1 MYKKPSRIVNDESPC
16 SSYAKNRK
24 NSKRPTFI
32 EQTQYYILGGL
43 PILAKK
49 SNNSEKLMIFAL
61 GGVGEIGK
69 NMYVVQYDDDIVVV
83 DAGLKFP
90 EEDMLGID
98 LVIPDISYLTENR
111 DKVRGIIVTHG
122 HEDHIGGLPY
132 VLKHLNV
139 PLYATKLTL
148 GLIENKLRE
157 ANLLGETKRILINA
171 DSELKL
177 GSTLTATF
185 FKTNHSIPDSVG
197 VCIDTPEGN
206 VVHTG
211 DFKFDHTPV
220 NDQFA
225 DLQRMAEIGQKGVLA
240 LLSDSTN
247 AEKPGF
253 TPSEKSVGIVLED
266 IFRKARQRV
275 VVATFASNVH
285 RIQQVVNA
293 ADATGRKIVVV
304 GRSMVNVV
312 SIASELG
319 YLEIPEGMIIEPE
332 EINRIGADRVA
343 ILCTGSQG
351 EPMSA
356 LSRMAR
362 STHRKVDILPGDTVI
377 IAATPVPGNEK
388 YVGRTIDA
396 LFRLGAEVI
405 YSGSNKG
412 VHVSGHGSQ
421 EELKLMLNLMRP
433 KFFIP
438 IHGEY
443 RMLRKH
449 AQLGESVGVDP
460 DNIFL
465 VDIGDVVE
473 IHNGEARKA
482 GKVPSGN
489 VLIDGLGVGDVGNIV
504 LRDRKLLSQ
513 DGILVVVVTL
523 SKQDGRIVSGPDII
537 SRGFVY
543 VRESEGLL
551 DEANRVVTSTLQR
564 LMSENVNEWASLKSG
579 VKDSLG
585 RFLFDQTRR
594 RPMILPIIME
604 V

>member
-1 MYKKPSRIVNDESPC
+1 M
-16 SSYAKNRK
+16 
-24 NSKRPTFI
+24 T
-32 EQTQYYILGGL
+32 
-43 PILAKK
+43 
-49 SNNSEKLMIFAL
+49 IFAL
-61 GGVGEIGK
+61 GGVAEIGK
-69 NMYVVQYDDDIVVV
+69 NMYVIQYANDIVVI

-98 LVIPDISYLTENR
+98 IVIPDITYLTENR
-111 DKVRGIIVTHG
+111 DKVRGIVLTHG

-132 VLKHLNV
+132 VLKNLNV
-139 PLYATKLTL
+139 PVYGTKLTL
-148 GLIENKLRE
+148 GLVENKLKE
-157 ANLLGETKRILINA
+157 AGLLGETKRILINA
-171 DSELKL
+171 DSEIEL
-177 GSTLTATF
+177 GSSMKATF

-197 VCIDTPEGN
+197 VCIETPEGN

-220 NDQFA
+220 NGQFA
-225 DLQRMAEIGQKGVLA
+225 DLHRMGEIGARGVLA

-253 TPSEKSVGIVLED
+253 TPSEKNVGLVLND
-266 IFRKARQRV
+266 IFRKASQRV

-285 RIQQVVNA
+285 RVQQVIDA
-293 ADATGRKIVVV
+293 AYATDRKVTII

-312 SIASELG
+312 TIASELG
-319 YLEIPEGMIIEPE
+319 YLNVPDGILIEPE
-332 EINRIGADRVA
+332 EVNKMAADRVV

-356 LSRMAR
+356 LTRMAR

-388 YVGRTIDA
+388 FVGRTIDE

-405 YSGSNKG
+405 YSGSNSG

-421 EELKLMLNLMRP
+421 EELKLMLNLMKP
-433 KFFIP
+433 KYFIP

-465 VDIGDVVE
+465 IDIGDIVE
-473 IHNGEARKA
+473 IEQGSARKA
-482 GKVPSGN
+482 GKVPAGN

-523 SKQDGRIVSGPDII
+523 SKQDGTIVSGPDII

-551 DEANRVVTSTLQR
+551 DEANRIVSSTLEK
-564 LMSENVNEWASLKSG
+564 LMSENVNEWASLKTN
-579 VKDSLG
+579 VKDALG
-585 RFLFDQTRR
+585 RFLYEQTRR

>member
-1 MYKKPSRIVNDESPC
+1 MSKK
-16 SSYAKNRK
+16 
-24 NSKRPTFI
+24 
-32 EQTQYYILGGL
+32 
-43 PILAKK
+43 
-49 SNNSEKLMIFAL
+49 NNQDKLLIFAL

-69 NMYVVQYDDDIVVV
+69 NMYVIQYNNDIVVV
-83 DAGLKFP
+83 DSGLKFP

-98 LVIPDISYLTENR
+98 IVIPDISYLTDNR
-111 DKVRGIIVTHG
+111 DKVRGILITHG

-132 VLKHLNV
+132 VLRHLNV
-139 PLYATKLTL
+139 PVYGTKLTL
-148 GLIENKLRE
+148 GLIEGKLKE
-157 ANLLGETKRILINA
+157 AGLLGETKRILINA
-171 DSELKL
+171 DSEVQL
-177 GSTLTATF
+177 GSIRASF

-197 VCIDTPEGN
+197 VCLDTPEGI

-225 DLQRMAEIGQKGVLA
+225 DLQRIAEIGKRGVLA

-247 AEKPGF
+247 AERPGY
-253 TPSEKSVGIVLED
+253 TPSESKVGDELED
-266 IFRKARQRV
+266 IFRKSTQRV

-285 RIQQVVNA
+285 RIQQIINA
-293 ADATGRKIVVV
+293 SIATRRKIAVV

-319 YLEIPEGMIIEPE
+319 YLNIPEGMLIEPE
-332 EINRIGADRVA
+332 EVNKLAADRVV

-356 LSRMAR
+356 LTRMAR

-377 IAATPVPGNEK
+377 IAATPIPGNER
-388 YVGRTIDA
+388 YVGRTVDE
-396 LFRLGAEVI
+396 LFRLGANVI
-405 YSGSNKG
+405 YGPGSVSG

-421 EELKLMLNLMRP
+421 EELKLMLNLIKP
-433 KFFIP
+433 KYFIP

-443 RMLRKH
+443 RMLRLHGK
-449 AQLGESVGVDP
+449 LGESIGIDRE
-460 DNIFL
+460 NIFI
-465 VDIGDVVE
+465 VDNGDTVE
-473 IHNGEARKA
+473 FQGGVARKGA
-482 GKVPSGN
+482 KVQAGN

-523 SKQDGRIVSGPDII
+523 SKQDGTILSGPDII

-551 DEANRVVTSTLQR
+551 DEANRIVTSTLNK
-564 LMSENVNEWASLKSG
+564 LMNDKVNEWASLKTN
-579 VKDSLG
+579 VKDALG
-585 RFLFDQTRR
+585 RFLYEQTRR

>member
-1 MYKKPSRIVNDESPC
+1 MSKKNIQD
-16 SSYAKNRK
+16 
-24 NSKRPTFI
+24 
-32 EQTQYYILGGL
+32 
-43 PILAKK
+43 
-49 SNNSEKLMIFAL
+49 KLLIFAL

-69 NMYVVQYDDDIVVV
+69 NMYVIQYNNDIVVI
-83 DAGLKFP
+83 DSGLKFP

-98 LVIPDISYLTENR
+98 IVIPDISYLTENR
-111 DKVRGIIVTHG
+111 DKVRAILITHG

-139 PLYATKLTL
+139 PLYATKLTM
-148 GLIENKLRE
+148 GLIEGKLKE
-157 ANLLGETKRILINA
+157 AGLLGETKRILINA
-171 DSELKL
+171 DSELQL
-177 GSTLTATF
+177 GAIHASF

-197 VCIDTPEGN
+197 VSLDTPEGV

-220 NDQFA
+220 NEQFA
-225 DLQRMAEIGQKGVLA
+225 DLQRIAEIGSRGVLA

-247 AEKPGF
+247 AERPGY
-253 TPSEKSVGIVLED
+253 TPSESNVGEELED
-266 IFRKARQRV
+266 IFRKSTQRV

-285 RIQQVVNA
+285 RIQQIINA
-293 ADATGRKIVVV
+293 AIATKRKIAVV

-312 SIASELG
+312 GIASDLG
-319 YLEIPEGMIIEPE
+319 YLNIPEGMLIEPE
-332 EINRIGADRVA
+332 EVNKLAADRVV

-356 LSRMAR
+356 LTRMAR

-377 IAATPVPGNEK
+377 IAATPIPGNER
-388 YVGRTIDA
+388 YVGRTVDE
-396 LFRLGAEVI
+396 LFRLGANVI
-405 YSGSNKG
+405 YGPGSVSG

-421 EELKLMLNLMRP
+421 EELKLMLNLIKP
-433 KFFIP
+433 KYFIP
-438 IHGEY
+438 VHGEY
-443 RMLRKH
+443 RMLRQH
-449 AQLGESVGVDP
+449 AKLGEAIGMARE
-460 DNIFL
+460 NIF
-465 VDIGDVVE
+465 VIDNGDTVE
-473 IHNGEARKA
+473 IQDGNARK
-482 GKVPSGN
+482 GSKVQAGN

-523 SKQDGRIVSGPDII
+523 SKQDGTILSGPDII

-551 DEANRVVTSTLQR
+551 DEANRIVTSTLNR
-564 LMSENVNEWASLKSG
+564 LMNDKVNEWASLKTN
-579 VKDSLG
+579 VKDALG
-585 RFLFDQTRR
+585 RFLYEQTRR

>member
-1 MYKKPSRIVNDESPC
+1 MSKKNNND
-16 SSYAKNRK
+16 
-24 NSKRPTFI
+24 
-32 EQTQYYILGGL
+32 
-43 PILAKK
+43 
-49 SNNSEKLMIFAL
+49 KLMIFAL

-69 NMYVVQYDDDIVVV
+69 NMYVIQYGADIVVI
-83 DAGLKFP
+83 DSGLKFP

-98 LVIPDISYLTENR
+98 IVIPDISYLTENR
-111 DKVRGIIVTHG
+111 DKVRGIVLTHG

-132 VLKHLNV
+132 VLKNLNV
-139 PLYATKLTL
+139 PIYGTRLTL
-148 GLIENKLRE
+148 GLVENKLKE
-157 ANLLGETKRILINA
+157 ANLLGDTKRILIDE
-171 DSELKL
+171 DSEIQL
-177 GSTLTATF
+177 GNLTATF
-185 FKTNHSIPDSVG
+185 FRTNHSIPDSVG
-197 VCIDTPEGN
+197 VCIETPEGN

-220 NDQFA
+220 NGQFA
-225 DLQRMAEIGQKGVLA
+225 NLHRMAEIGTKGVLA

-253 TPSEKSVGIVLED
+253 TPSERNVGIVLED
-266 IFRKARQRV
+266 IFRKAEQRV

-293 ADATGRKIVVV
+293 AESTGRKITVI

-312 SIASELG
+312 AIASELG
-319 YLEIPEGMIIEPE
+319 YLNVPDGMLIEPE
-332 EINRIGADRVA
+332 EMNRMAGNRVVV
-343 ILCTGSQG
+343 LCTGSQG

-356 LSRMAR
+356 LTRMAR
-362 STHRKVDILPGDTVI
+362 SSHRKVDIMPGDTVI

-388 YVGRTIDA
+388 YVGRTIDE
-396 LFRLGAEVI
+396 LFRLGANVI
-405 YSGSNKG
+405 YSGSNSG

-421 EELKLMLNLMRP
+421 EELKLMLNLMKP

-438 IHGEY
+438 IHGEF
-443 RMLRKH
+443 RMQRRH
-449 AQLGESVGVDP
+449 AILAEAVGVEP
-460 DNIFL
+460 QNIFITE
-465 VDIGDVVE
+465 IGEIVE
-473 IHNGEARKA
+473 IQNGAARRA
-482 GKVPSGN
+482 GKVTAGN

-523 SKQDGRIVSGPDII
+523 SKQNGAIVSGPDII

-551 DEANRVVTSTLQR
+551 DEANRIVSSTLQR
-564 LMSENVNEWASLKSG
+564 LMSEKVNEWASLKTS

-585 RFLFDQTRR
+585 RFLYEQTRR

>member
-1 MYKKPSRIVNDESPC
+1 MSKK
-16 SSYAKNRK
+16 
-24 NSKRPTFI
+24 
-32 EQTQYYILGGL
+32 
-43 PILAKK
+43 
-49 SNNSEKLMIFAL
+49 NNNNNEKLMIFAL

-69 NMYVVQYDDDIVVV
+69 NMYVIQYANDIVVV

-98 LVIPDISYLTENR
+98 IVIPDISYLTENR
-111 DKVRGIIVTHG
+111 DKVRGIILTHG

-139 PLYATKLTL
+139 PVYGTRLTL
-148 GLIENKLRE
+148 GLVENKLKE

-171 DSELKL
+171 DSEIEL
-177 GSTLTATF
+177 GSTLKASF
-185 FKTNHSIPDSVG
+185 FATNHSIPDSVG
-197 VCIDTPEGN
+197 VCVETPEGA

-220 NDQFA
+220 NGQYA
-225 DLQRMAEIGQKGVLA
+225 DLQRMAQIGTNGVLA

-253 TPSEKSVGIVLED
+253 TPSEKNVGIVLED
-266 IFRKARQRV
+266 IFRKASQRV

-285 RIQQVVNA
+285 RIQQVINA
-293 ADATGRKIVVV
+293 AEVTGRKVAVI

-312 SIASELG
+312 GIASDLG
-319 YLEIPEGMIIEPE
+319 YLEIPDGMIIEPE
-332 EINRIGADRVA
+332 EVGKMAADRVV

-356 LSRMAR
+356 LTRMAR

-388 YVGRTIDA
+388 YVGRTIDE
-396 LFRLGAEVI
+396 LFRLGAHVH
-405 YSGSNKG
+405 YSGANSG

-421 EELKLMLNLMRP
+421 EELKLMLNLMKP
-433 KFFIP
+433 KYFLP
-438 IHGEY
+438 IHGEF
-443 RMLRKH
+443 RMQRRH
-449 AQLGESVGVDP
+449 AVLAESVGIDP
-460 DNIFL
+460 DNIFIT
-465 VDIGDVVE
+465 DIGEVVE
-473 IHNGEARKA
+473 IQGGAARKA
-482 GKVPSGN
+482 GKVTAGN

-523 SKQDGRIVSGPDII
+523 SKQDGKIVSGPDII

-551 DEANRVVTSTLQR
+551 DEANRIVSSTLQK
-564 LMSENVNEWASLKSG
+564 LMSENVNEWASLKTN
-579 VKDSLG
+579 VKDALG
-585 RFLFDQTRR
+585 RFLYEQTRR

>member
-1 MYKKPSRIVNDESPC
+1 MSKK
-16 SSYAKNRK
+16 
-24 NSKRPTFI
+24 
-32 EQTQYYILGGL
+32 
-43 PILAKK
+43 
-49 SNNSEKLMIFAL
+49 NNQDKLLIFAL

-69 NMYVVQYDDDIVVV
+69 NMYCIQYGNDIVVV

-90 EEDMLGID
+90 EEEMLGID
-98 LVIPDISYLTENR
+98 VVIPDIGYLLENR
-111 DKVRGIIVTHG
+111 DKVRGILLTHG

-132 VLKHLNV
+132 VLKQLNV
-139 PLYATKLTL
+139 PIYGTKLTL
-148 GLIENKLRE
+148 GLVENKLKE
-157 ANLLGETKRILINA
+157 AGLLGDTKRHLINE
-171 DSELKL
+171 DT
-177 GSTLTATF
+177 TLTLGVMKASF
-185 FKTNHSIPDSVG
+185 FRTNHSIPDSVG
-197 VCIDTPEGN
+197 VCLETPEGN

-225 DLQRMAEIGQKGVLA
+225 DLQKMAEIGSRGVLA

-247 AEKPGF
+247 AERAGY
-253 TPSEKSVGIVLED
+253 TPSESNIGKEFESL
-266 IFRKARQRV
+266 FRSAKQRV

-285 RIQQVVNA
+285 RIQQVINA
-293 ADATGRKIVVV
+293 AVETRRKITVI

-312 SIASELG
+312 GIASELG
-319 YLEIPEGMIIEPE
+319 YLNIPEGMLIEPE
-332 EINRIGADRVA
+332 EVNKLPADRVV
-343 ILCTGSQG
+343 ILSTGSQG

-356 LSRMAR
+356 LTRMAR

-377 IAATPVPGNEK
+377 IAATPIPGNEK
-388 YVGRTIDA
+388 YVGRTVDE
-396 LFRLGAEVI
+396 LMRLGASVI
-405 YSGSNKG
+405 YGPGSISG

-421 EELKLMLNLMRP
+421 EELKLMLNLMKP
-433 KFFIP
+433 EYFIP

-443 RMLRKH
+443 RMLRH
-449 AQLGESVGVDP
+449 HGLLGEQIGIP
-460 DNIFL
+460 KENIFL
-465 VDIGDVVE
+465 IDNGDTVE
-473 IHNGEARKA
+473 IQGGVARKG
-482 GKVPSGN
+482 GKIPAGN

-523 SKQDGRIVSGPDII
+523 SKQDGTIMSGPDII

-551 DEANRVVTSTLQR
+551 EEANRIVTSTLHK
-564 LMSENVNEWASLKSG
+564 LMNDNVNEWASLKTN
-579 VKDSLG
+579 VKDALG
-585 RFLFDQTRR
+585 RFLYEQTRR

>member
-1 MYKKPSRIVNDESPC
+1 MSKKNNND
-16 SSYAKNRK
+16 
-24 NSKRPTFI
+24 
-32 EQTQYYILGGL
+32 
-43 PILAKK
+43 
-49 SNNSEKLMIFAL
+49 KLTIFAL

-69 NMYVVQYDDDIVVV
+69 NMYVVQYGSDIVVV

-98 LVIPDISYLTENR
+98 IVIPDISYLTENR
-111 DKVRGIIVTHG
+111 DKVRGIVLTHG

-132 VLKHLNV
+132 VLKNLNV
-139 PLYATKLTL
+139 PVYGTRLTL
-148 GLIENKLRE
+148 GLVENKLKE
-157 ANLLGETKRILINA
+157 ANLLGETKRILINE
-171 DSELKL
+171 DSEIQLGNSLK
-177 GSTLTATF
+177 ATF
-185 FKTNHSIPDSVG
+185 FRTNHSIPDSVG
-197 VCIDTPEGN
+197 VCIETPEGN

-220 NDQFA
+220 NGQFA
-225 DLQRMAEIGQKGVLA
+225 NLHRMAEIGRKGVLA
-240 LLSDSTN
+240 LMSDSTN

-253 TPSEKSVGIVLED
+253 TPSEKNVGIVLED
-266 IFRKARQRV
+266 IFRKAEQRV

-293 ADATGRKIVVV
+293 AESTGRKITVI

-319 YLEIPEGMIIEPE
+319 YLHVPDGMLIEPE
-332 EINRIGADRVA
+332 EMNRMAANRVVV
-343 ILCTGSQG
+343 LCTGSQG

-356 LSRMAR
+356 LTRMAR
-362 STHRKVDILPGDTVI
+362 SSHRKVDILPGDTVI

-388 YVGRTIDA
+388 YVGRTIDE
-396 LFRLGAEVI
+396 LFRLGANVI
-405 YSGSNKG
+405 YSGSNSG

-421 EELKLMLNLMRP
+421 EELKLMLNLMQP
-433 KFFIP
+433 KYFLP
-438 IHGEY
+438 IHGEF
-443 RMLRKH
+443 RMQRRH
-449 AQLGESVGVDP
+449 ALLAESVGVDP
-460 DNIFL
+460 ANIFITE
-465 VDIGDVVE
+465 IGEVVE
-473 IHNGEARKA
+473 IQGGTARKA
-482 GKVPSGN
+482 GKVTAGN

-523 SKQDGRIVSGPDII
+523 SKQNGAIVSGPDII

-551 DEANRVVTSTLQR
+551 DEANRIVSSTLQR
-564 LMSENVNEWASLKSG
+564 LMSEKVNEWASLKTS

-585 RFLFDQTRR
+585 RFLYEQTRR

>member
-1 MYKKPSRIVNDESPC
+1 
-16 SSYAKNRK
+16 
-24 NSKRPTFI
+24 
-32 EQTQYYILGGL
+32 
-43 PILAKK
+43 
-49 SNNSEKLMIFAL
+49 MIFAL

-69 NMYVVQYDDDIVVV
+69 NMYVIQYGADIVVV
-83 DAGLKFP
+83 DSGLKFP

-98 LVIPDISYLTENR
+98 IVIPDISYLTENR
-111 DKVRGIIVTHG
+111 DKVRGIVLTHG

-132 VLKHLNV
+132 VLKNLNV
-139 PLYATKLTL
+139 PVYGTRLTL
-148 GLIENKLRE
+148 GLVENKLKE
-157 ANLLGETKRILINA
+157 ANLLGDTKRILINE
-171 DSELKL
+171 DSEIQLGNSLKV
-177 GSTLTATF
+177 TF
-185 FKTNHSIPDSVG
+185 FRTNHSIPDSVG
-197 VCIDTPEGN
+197 VCIETPEGN

-220 NDQFA
+220 NGQFA
-225 DLQRMAEIGQKGVLA
+225 NLHRMAEIGQKGVLA

-253 TPSEKSVGIVLED
+253 TPSEKNVGIVLED
-266 IFRKARQRV
+266 IFRKAEQRV

-293 ADATGRKIVVV
+293 AESTGRKITVI

-319 YLEIPEGMIIEPE
+319 YLNVPDGMLIEPE
-332 EINRIGADRVA
+332 EMNRMAGNRVVV
-343 ILCTGSQG
+343 LCTGSQG

-356 LSRMAR
+356 LTRMAR
-362 STHRKVDILPGDTVI
+362 SSHRKVDILPGDTVI

-388 YVGRTIDA
+388 YVGRTIDE
-396 LFRLGAEVI
+396 LFRLGANVI
-405 YSGSNKG
+405 YSGSNSG

-421 EELKLMLNLMRP
+421 EELKLMLNLMKP
-433 KFFIP
+433 KYFIP

-443 RMLRKH
+443 RMQRKH
-449 AQLGESVGVDP
+449 ALLAESVGVESQ
-460 DNIFL
+460 NIFITE
-465 VDIGDVVE
+465 IGEIVE
-473 IHNGEARKA
+473 IQGGAARKA
-482 GKVPSGN
+482 GKVTAGN

-523 SKQDGRIVSGPDII
+523 SKQNGAIVSGPDII

-551 DEANRVVTSTLQR
+551 DEANRIVSSTLQR
-564 LMSENVNEWASLKSG
+564 LMSEKVNEWASLKTS

-585 RFLFDQTRR
+585 RFLYEQTRR

>member
-1 MYKKPSRIVNDESPC
+1 MSKK
-16 SSYAKNRK
+16 
-24 NSKRPTFI
+24 
-32 EQTQYYILGGL
+32 
-43 PILAKK
+43 
-49 SNNSEKLMIFAL
+49 NNQDKLLIFAL

-69 NMYVVQYDDDIVVV
+69 NMYVVQYGNDIVVV

-98 LVIPDISYLTENR
+98 IVIPDITYLTDNR
-111 DKVRGIIVTHG
+111 DKVRGILLTHG

-139 PLYATKLTL
+139 PVYGTKLTL
-148 GLIENKLRE
+148 GLVEGKLKE
-157 ANLLGETKRILINA
+157 AGLLGETKRILINA
-171 DSELKL
+171 DSEVQL
-177 GSTLTATF
+177 GSIRASF

-197 VCIDTPEGN
+197 VCLDTPEGI

-225 DLQRMAEIGQKGVLA
+225 DLQRIAEIGKRGVLA

-247 AEKPGF
+247 AERPGF
-253 TPSEKSVGIVLED
+253 TPSESNIGNELEA
-266 IFRKARQRV
+266 IFRKATQRIV
-275 VVATFASNVH
+275 IATFASNVH
-285 RIQQVVNA
+285 RIQQVFNA
-293 ADATGRKIVVV
+293 AMATRRKIAVV

-312 SIASELG
+312 TIASELG
-319 YLEIPEGMIIEPE
+319 YLNIPEGMLIEPE
-332 EINRIGADRVA
+332 EVNKMAADRVVV
-343 ILCTGSQG
+343 LCTGSQG

-356 LSRMAR
+356 LTRMAR

-377 IAATPVPGNEK
+377 IAATPIPGNER
-388 YVGRTIDA
+388 YVGRTVDE
-396 LFRLGAEVI
+396 LFRLGANVI
-405 YSGSNKG
+405 YGPGSVSR

-421 EELKLMLNLMRP
+421 EELKLMLNLIRP
-433 KFFIP
+433 KYFIP

-443 RMLRKH
+443 RMLHHH
-449 AQLGESVGVDP
+449 AKLGESIGIEK
-460 DNIFL
+460 DNIFII
-465 VDIGDVVE
+465 DNGDTVE
-473 IHNGEARKA
+473 FQGGVARKS
-482 GKVPSGN
+482 GKVPAGN

-523 SKQDGRIVSGPDII
+523 SKQDGKILSGPDII

-551 DEANRVVTSTLQR
+551 DEANRIVTSTLNK
-564 LMSENVNEWASLKSG
+564 LMNDNVNEWASLKTN
-579 VKDSLG
+579 VKEALG
-585 RFLFDQTRR
+585 RFLYEQTRR